1 VTPCLLR
8 TRARVDAPAAAACGC
23 VGSARGAGCAARAS
37 SLACAPD
44 RQQQR
49 RGCVR
54 GLSAAARVLPWLLL
68 HIAGSG
74 SCCRLWALSL
84 SRVVPHAGGRVRG
97 CTPRARGLAAGPG
110 NTQHSRGVTAPLLL
124 LLPACLSAL
133 RSHRVCVGLGGGGG
147 GGLCSRHASC
157 VCTEWCA
164 PCHLSGSQ
172 RPRVCCAAGSCACA
186 HRPQATL
193 NMVPGGVCVFVC
205 GAGQPVL
212 VRMCRLHP
220 TSAPVCCVS
229 RGESERVWRGMVDG
243 RRVRA
248 LRRCRAF

>member
-1 VTPCLLR
+1 MAAPAHCGQRQLLSTLGVVIVAR
-8 TRARVDAPAAAACGC
+8 RAARWWSRARLHASRARARCGTGQHAAQQGCHSAAAA
-23 VGSARGAGCAARAS
+23 
-37 SLACAPD
+37 
-44 RQQQR
+44 
-49 RGCVR
+49 
-54 GLSAAARVLPWLLL
+54 AAAGLPE
-68 HIAGSG
+68 
-74 SCCRLWALSL
+74 RLAQS
-84 SRVVPHAGGRVRG
+84 PRVRG
-97 CTPRARGLAAGPG
+97 FGR
-110 NTQHSRGVTAPLLL
+110 
-124 LLPACLSAL
+124 
-133 RSHRVCVGLGGGGG
+133 GGGGG
-147 GGLCSRHASC
+147 GVPEAPHRRSRHASC